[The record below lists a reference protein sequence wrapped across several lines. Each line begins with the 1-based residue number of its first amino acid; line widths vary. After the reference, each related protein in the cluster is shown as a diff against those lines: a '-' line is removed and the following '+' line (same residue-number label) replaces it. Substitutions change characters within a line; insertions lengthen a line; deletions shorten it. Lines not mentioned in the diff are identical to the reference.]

1 MERQLPNLRAN
12 ATLLMGRSAPALITV
27 LLLMLGWQAA
37 TSIWAIPNWLLP
49 SPTRILA
56 AMWEWRFIL
65 LYDVG
70 VTLRET
76 LVGFGVALLV
86 ALPIAAALVSS
97 ELLWRAFYPVLAGVQ
112 SVPKNAIAPL
122 LILWFGTGQLS
133 KVIIAF
139 LIAFFPIVINAV
151 SGMMLVDTDAHDMMK
166 TLRASRLQ
174 VFWYFR
180 LPNALP
186 FIFAAS
192 KVSITLALVGAVIG
206 EFVGADSGLGYVI
219 LISSSQLHTDV
230 AFVAIV
236 LLALIGMGLFSLV
249 GMVERMAMPWLTT
262 EPEQPVRP

>member
-1 MERQLPNLRAN
+1 LRA
-12 ATLLMGRSAPALITV
+12 RSKVAGLVSRFAPASVTV
-27 LLLMLGWQAA
+27 LLILVAWQAA
-37 TSIWAIPNWLLP
+37 ITIWAIPNWQLP
-49 SPTRILA
+49 SPLRILA
-56 AMWEWRFIL
+56 AMWKWRSVLIH
-65 LYDVG
+65 DIA
-70 VTLRET
+70 VTLVET
-76 LVGFGVALLV
+76 LSGFAVAMLV
-86 ALPIAAALVSS
+86 AIPIAAILVSS
-97 ELLWRAFYPVLAGVQ
+97 NLLWRAFYPVLAGVQ

-139 LIAFFPIVINAV
+139 LISFFPIVINAV
-151 SGMMLVDTDAHDMMK
+151 SGMTLVDADAHDMMK
-166 TLRASRLQ
+166 TLRASRWQ

-186 FIFAAS
+186 FIFAAA

-236 LLALIGMGLFSLV
+236 LLAAIGMALFSLV
-249 GMVERMAMPWLTT
+249 GLLERHAMPWLTP
-262 EPEQPVRP
+262 EPQQQVAI

>member
-1 MERQLPNLRAN
+1 MERRLSNVRGN
-12 ATLLMGRSAPALITV
+12 ATVLMARFAPALITV
-27 LLLMLGWQAA
+27 LLLMLAWQAA

-49 SPTRILA
+49 SPMRILA

-70 VTLRET
+70 VTLLET
-76 LVGFGVALLV
+76 LVGFAVALL
-86 ALPIAAALVSS
+86 IAI
-97 ELLWRAFYPVLAGVQ
+97 P
-112 SVPKNAIAPL
+112 IAPL

-139 LIAFFPIVINAV
+139 LISFFPIVINAV

-249 GMVERMAMPWLTT
+249 GMVERIAMPWLTT
-262 EPEQPVRP
+262 QPEQPVRAVI

>member
-1 MERQLPNLRAN
+1 LRA
-12 ATLLMGRSAPALITV
+12 RSKLAGLVSRFAPASVTV
-27 LLLMLGWQAA
+27 LLILVAWQAA
-37 TSIWAIPNWLLP
+37 TTIWAIPNWQLP
-49 SPTRILA
+49 SPLRILA
-56 AMWEWRFIL
+56 AMWEWRSVLIQ
-65 LYDVG
+65 DIA
-70 VTLRET
+70 VTLVET
-76 LVGFGVALLV
+76 LIGFAVAMLV
-86 ALPIAAALVSS
+86 AIPIAAILVSS
-97 ELLWRAFYPVLAGVQ
+97 SLLWRAFYPVLAGVQ

-139 LIAFFPIVINAV
+139 LISFFPIVINAV
-151 SGMMLVDTDAHDMMK
+151 SGMTLVDADAHDMMK
-166 TLRASRLQ
+166 TLRASRWQ

-186 FIFAAS
+186 FIFAAA

-236 LLALIGMGLFSLV
+236 LLAGIGMALFSLV
-249 GMVERMAMPWLTT
+249 GLLERLAMPWLTP
-262 EPEQPVRP
+262 EPQQQVAV

>member
-1 MERQLPNLRAN
+1 LRA
-12 ATLLMGRSAPALITV
+12 RSKLAGLVSRFAPASVTV
-27 LLLMLGWQAA
+27 LLILVAWQAA
-37 TSIWAIPNWLLP
+37 TTIWAIPNWQLP
-49 SPTRILA
+49 SPLRILA
-56 AMWEWRFIL
+56 AMWEWRSVLIH
-65 LYDVG
+65 DIA
-70 VTLRET
+70 VTLVET
-76 LVGFGVALLV
+76 LIGFAVAMLV
-86 ALPIAAALVSS
+86 AIPIAAILVSS
-97 ELLWRAFYPVLAGVQ
+97 SLLWRAFYPVLAGVQ

-139 LIAFFPIVINAV
+139 LISFFPIVINAV
-151 SGMMLVDTDAHDMMK
+151 SGMTLVDADAHDMMK
-166 TLRASRLQ
+166 TLRASRCQ

-186 FIFAAS
+186 FIFAAA

-236 LLALIGMGLFSLV
+236 LLAGIGMALFSLV
-249 GMVERMAMPWLTT
+249 GLLERLAMPWLTP
-262 EPEQPVRP
+262 EPQQQVAV